1 MEILCARTLLPIFT
15 LFSAL
20 FISTSAIFAQ
30 QRGVLSGTLQ
40 DVDTKDV
47 MAGALVELYPLSDS
61 SARKYVTADAQGR
74 FSFVGLPYR
83 EYAYHISFLGYDT
96 LSGRVKVNRSA
107 VALGVLKMS
116 PKAQD
121 LDEVLVSARAMRT
134 SAKGDTVVYN
144 SDAYK
149 VTQDAMTE
157 DLLKKMPGISVQDGT
172 VTAQGETV
180 QKILVDGKE
189 FFGSDVATAI
199 KNLPAEAIDK
209 IEVFNKLSDQAE
221 FSGVDDGEGYK
232 AINLVTRRGM
242 NHGMFGKFSAQ
253 YGFNDK
259 YNVGASLNIFNDK
272 RRFSIIGMA
281 NNVNQQNFAID
292 DILGVVGAVDNSGG
306 ARHRSGR
313 DMANFM
319 VGNQSGISKV
329 YSLGVNYSDEWGKK
343 VKFDGSYFFNS
354 TNTHTVTQTDRD
366 YYLNNDSTQN
376 YDALGIRDSRN
387 YNHRF
392 NGRLDYRINE
402 NNSLMFRPSVSLQ
415 TYDASSSDT
424 STTMLSTSVL
434 ENALVNLFRSTAT
447 SHTEGY
453 NISGNLIYRHKFGEV
468 KGRTLTV
475 SFGGGISKNDGTQD
489 KYSLTRYFDPES
501 ESLLDQYINNNSR
514 SYRLSGR
521 IDYSEPIT
529 PKSQL
534 LVNYNINYSYSDLDK
549 RSYSEPEDIQI
560 DSLSNTYNSGYLTQ
574 QVGPGYRYN
583 NGKVMFIGSL
593 SYQYSTLAGDQQF
606 PLQTNTSASFNNMVY
621 RAILN
626 IKFNSTNTLRSM
638 FRSSTNNPS
647 ITQLQD
653 VLDVSNPLFVS
664 QGNPD
669 LKPVYTHQF
678 FINYVNTNVT
688 KGRTFM
694 AMLTGSIRSNY
705 ISNATL
711 IADKNGYEVKDPAG
725 NVITVLNS
733 GAQFSRPVNMD
744 GYWNLR
750 GAVNYG
756 TPVSFL
762 MSNINFDLGVNYS
775 ALPNIFN
782 EIKSTT
788 NTISYTGGAVLG
800 SNISEK
806 LDFTLGYNVGYNV
819 AQNSVR
825 KESNN
830 NYVNQRVTGNFKW
843 ITWGGIT
850 LQANGSYLKYTGITD
865 SFVEDYFMLNAS
877 IGKKIF
883 KNQRGEISVAAYDL
897 LNQNKSFSRNV
908 TATYIENVQSNVL
921 GRYFS
926 INFVYNLRRFGDK
939 GGSSQFKGN
948 PDSLRDH
955 RRPPVGPPPPPPG
968 GPM

>member
-1 MEILCARTLLPIFT
+1 MFLQPI
-15 LFSAL
+15 S
-20 FISTSAIFAQ
+20 
-30 QRGVLSGTLQ
+30 
-40 DVDTKDV
+40 
-47 MAGALVELYPLSDS
+47 
-61 SARKYVTADAQGR
+61 
-74 FSFVGLPYR
+74 
-83 EYAYHISFLGYDT
+83 
-96 LSGRVKVNRSA
+96 
-107 VALGVLKMS
+107 
-116 PKAQD
+116 
-121 LDEVLVSARAMRT
+121 
-134 SAKGDTVVYN
+134 
-144 SDAYK
+144 
-149 VTQDAMTE
+149 
-157 DLLKKMPGISVQDGT
+157 
-172 VTAQGETV
+172 
-180 QKILVDGKE
+180 
-189 FFGSDVATAI
+189 
-199 KNLPAEAIDK
+199 
-209 IEVFNKLSDQAE
+209 
-221 FSGVDDGEGYK
+221 
-232 AINLVTRRGM
+232 
-242 NHGMFGKFSAQ
+242 
-253 YGFNDK
+253 
-259 YNVGASLNIFNDK
+259 
-272 RRFSIIGMA
+272 
-281 NNVNQQNFAID
+281 
-292 DILGVVGAVDNSGG
+292 
-306 ARHRSGR
+306 
-313 DMANFM
+313 
-319 VGNQSGISKV
+319 
-329 YSLGVNYSDEWGKK
+329 
-343 VKFDGSYFFNS
+343 
-354 TNTHTVTQTDRD
+354 
-366 YYLNNDSTQN
+366 
-376 YDALGIRDSRN
+376 
-387 YNHRF
+387 
-392 NGRLDYRINE
+392 
-402 NNSLMFRPSVSLQ
+402 
-415 TYDASSSDT
+415 
-424 STTMLSTSVL
+424 
-434 ENALVNLFRSTAT
+434 
-447 SHTEGY
+447 
-453 NISGNLIYRHKFGEV
+453 
-468 KGRTLTV
+468 
-475 SFGGGISKNDGTQD
+475 
-489 KYSLTRYFDPES
+489 
-501 ESLLDQYINNNSR
+501 
-514 SYRLSGR
+514 
-521 IDYSEPIT
+521 

-534 LVNYNINYSYSDLDK
+534 LVNYNINYRYSDLDK
-549 RSYSEPEDIQI
+549 RSYSEPDDIQI